1 MRKLQGVI
9 VSDKMNRT
17 AVVRVDRLTRHPR
30 YHKYYR
36 VSRKFKADTAGGE
49 YHVGD
54 LVAIEETRPL
64 SKEKRWKIIKV
75 VKVSETEGDEQDDA
89 AAQ

>member
-9 VSDKMNRT
+9 VSNKMNRT

-36 VSRKFKADTAGGE
+36 VSQKFKADTAGGE
-49 YHVGD
+49 YHTGD
-54 LVAIEETRPL
+54 IVAIQETRPM
-64 SKEKRWKIIKV
+64 SKEKRWKIVEV
-75 VKVSETEGDEQDDA
+75 VKASSVEADKVELDSQ
-89 AAQ
+89 